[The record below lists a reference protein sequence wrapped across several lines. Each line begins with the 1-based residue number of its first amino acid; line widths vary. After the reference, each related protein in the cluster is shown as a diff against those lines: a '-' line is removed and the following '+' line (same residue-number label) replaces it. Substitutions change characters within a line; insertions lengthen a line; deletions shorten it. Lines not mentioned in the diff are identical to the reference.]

1 MRYLKERE
9 LDLRRLEDCE
19 EGAGLMLLGGE
30 RRQHPRHPH
39 LVPLPPDLRV
49 DLELSKATPILSINL
64 TLQMSM
70 QSKYRKTSS

>member
-19 EGAGLMLLGGE
+19 KGAGLMLLGGE

-49 DLELSKATPILSINL
+49 DME
-64 TLQMSM
+64 
-70 QSKYRKTSS
+70 